1 MDCPS
6 RSPPSRATV
15 TSGSHPRFAGAGTIA
30 PSAGSSCAPTA
41 HVPSMSTR
49 ATEND
54 AARKRE
60 ATATQFG
67 RPGSETTHTGRGRTR
82 TRRSPSRRTEPPHS
96 TRRGSHDLP
105 VDAAPRG
112 PLSPARASLCATP
125 VRAVGGRWYRDEDGK
140 LWGKVCAPS
149 FGLRLNMLG
158 ASRYVL
164 GTDRHKGGERRPLR
178 CSARPGGAST
188 PICVGMTNDM
198 PLCGAWED
206 SESTHAIL

>member
-6 RSPPSRATV
+6 RSPLSRATI
-15 TSGSHPRFAGAGTIA
+15 TGGYHSRFAGAGTIA
-30 PSAGSSCAPTA
+30 PSAGNSCAPIA
-41 HVPSMSTR
+41 RVPSMSTR
-49 ATEND
+49 ATEKG
-54 AARKRE
+54 AALKCE

-125 VRAVGGRWYRDEDGK
+125 VRAGAGDGTGTRMANSGES
-140 LWGKVCAPS
+140 LRTEFWLALEHARCIPVRIRNGPPQRRGKTAAS
-149 FGLRLNMLG
+149 LLRP
-158 ASRYVL
+158 AW
-164 GTDRHKGGERRPLR
+164 
-178 CSARPGGAST
+178 GAST